1 MFPKRKRV
9 FVFPNVDNASV
20 AREEKQM
27 YVSKGH
33 VKWSRG
39 TTFSSMEEMRSG
51 QRCRNA
57 GDRVSWACGTYR
69 SVWCIYIYIYAYS
82 IFNHLLLLLFVFRK
96 RTLWLVLLVLL
107 VPFLKI
113 SISVDIPSRQ
123 GSLVSVI
130 AWFEGEQ
137 KRKIIWQRQVEEG
150 GPRESRTVSGSYS
163 SYTVAAAWWLGFIWP
178 WW

>member
-39 TTFSSMEEMRSG
+39 TTFSSMEEMRSV

-57 GDRVSWACGTYR
+57 VDRVSWACGTYR

-113 SISVDIPSRQ
+113 TISVDIPSRQ